1 MLGQSAA
8 ASTVFS
14 PGPTIATGGTITFD
28 GDYKIHTFTTV
39 GTGSFVI
46 QSIGEDNAFD
56 VLVVAGG
63 GGGGHGSNIAN
74 FGDTLGAGGGGGGV
88 IYQESRSLSTG
99 TYQVIVG
106 AGGSGNGF
114 FTNPLVNGND
124 SALGTLVAKGG
135 GGGGTM
141 YPGNQKGNDGGSGGG
156 AGGGVNDGGTNCGTV
171 TPADYDGIAT
181 QPTQSGDSGTYGFGT
196 NGGVPSN
203 CSNAPSPPLYA
214 HYRDGGGGGGAGSI
228 ANLTVGGSGKTV
240 SITGTAV
247 EYAKGGTA
255 GSGLTGAA
263 NTGNGGAGD
272 SAGGFTLGTGGSGI
286 VVIRYVYQ

>member
-14 PGPTIATGGTITFD
+14 GATLATGGTITFD
-28 GDYKIHTFTTV
+28 GNYKIHTFSTI

-46 QSIGEDNAFD
+46 QSIGQDNAFD

-63 GGGGHGSNIAN
+63 GGGGHGSNITN
-74 FGDTLGAGGGGGGV
+74 YGFTSGSGGGGGGV

-106 AGGSGNGF
+106 AGGPGNTF
-114 FTNPLVNGND
+114 FTDPLLNGDD

-141 YPGNQKGNDGGSGGG
+141 ASGRQKGNDGGSGGG
-156 AGGGVNDGGTNCGTV
+156 AAGGTNDGGTNCATV
-171 TPADYDGIAT
+171 VPSDYDGIAT

-196 NGGVPSN
+196 NGGLPSN
-203 CSNAPSPPLYA
+203 CSNRTVAPLYA
-214 HYRDGGGGGGAGSI
+214 HYRDGGGGGGAGGA
-228 ANLTVGGSGKTV
+228 ANLSVGGSGKTV

-286 VVIRYVYQ
+286 VVIRYLYQ